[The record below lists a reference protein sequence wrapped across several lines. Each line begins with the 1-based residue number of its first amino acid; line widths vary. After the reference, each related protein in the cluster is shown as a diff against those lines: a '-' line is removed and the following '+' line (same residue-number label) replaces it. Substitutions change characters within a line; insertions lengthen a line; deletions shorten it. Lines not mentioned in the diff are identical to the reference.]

1 VIQWSAD
8 VTEHAHI
15 EQIKVPAR
23 AGNNQNYYSQI
34 ARHLDRL
41 DKCFHFD
48 LATYIAE
55 HANKEEDG
63 DKDDSD
69 LGEDEEDGPDTERR
83 YLSEYSTPTRQI
95 PNYFALSSAL
105 LLGAKPSAPKPY
117 RMFATSTTSFHLATK
132 PSSRSSVNEAATAYH
147 LPDLADAIAAFFR
160 NGDAL
165 VQGQPRTDKLQI
177 WHKVRV
183 QQVSYHNSETVLP
196 PQTLRAIPP
205 STANRFGR
213 YDSVIIS
220 PGAQSDWPQNGLAGH
235 SVAQLWMI
243 FRDLRSDSFFAYV
256 HHFKIVPQSNSTNIN
271 SATGMYMLK
280 RAVRGNGE
288 RIGEVIPLIRV
299 RSLAHLIPNFGHEA
313 HSRLTNLSSYELSSE
328 FWLNKFWSKEFY
340 HALSP

>member
-1 VIQWSAD
+1 
-8 VTEHAHI
+8 
-15 EQIKVPAR
+15 
-23 AGNNQNYYSQI
+23 
-34 ARHLDRL
+34 
-41 DKCFHFD
+41 
-48 LATYIAE
+48 
-55 HANKEEDG
+55 
-63 DKDDSD
+63 
-69 LGEDEEDGPDTERR
+69 
-83 YLSEYSTPTRQI
+83 
-95 PNYFALSSAL
+95 
-105 LLGAKPSAPKPY
+105 
-117 RMFATSTTSFHLATK
+117 
-132 PSSRSSVNEAATAYH
+132 
-147 LPDLADAIAAFFR
+147 
-160 NGDAL
+160 
-165 VQGQPRTDKLQI
+165 VQGQLRTGKLQI

-183 QQVSYHNSETVLP
+183 QQVSYHNSETVLL

-243 FRDLRSDSFFAYV
+243 FHDPCSDSFFAYV

-288 RIGEVIPLIRV
+288 RIGEVIPLIHV
-299 RSLAHLIPNFGHEA
+299 HSPAHLIPNFGREA
-313 HSRLTNLSSYELSSE
+313 HSCLTNLSSYELSSE